1 MDFIDLASQLQ
12 FMRSAIDKRIGTV
25 LNHGQFI
32 LGPEV
37 TELEQKL
44 AEYVGVKHCIT
55 CANGTDA
62 LQIALMSQN
71 IGQGD
76 IVFTTSFSFFAT
88 AEVISLVG
96 ATPYFV
102 DIDPKTYNVCPQ
114 SLASAIKDVK
124 ESKQGNPRAV
134 IAVDLFGLPANYIDL
149 ETLCKAN
156 QLFLIEDAAQGFGG
170 AINGQKAGSF
180 GDIATTSFF
189 PAKPLGCYGDGG
201 AIFTNSEEIA
211 DLAKSIRVHG
221 KGSHKYENIRI
232 GLNSRLDTIQAAIL
246 LEKLEWFPKELEHR
260 QTISKI
266 YDTID
271 TSLILPFVPSS
282 YYSSWAQFTVR
293 VKSGQRQRWLDY
305 MHQNSIPTA
314 IYYPTPLNSQQ
325 AFRHCQSS
333 QTSNS
338 VEAAKS
344 VFSLPMSGYL
354 SLKDAESIV
363 GKINEFS

>member
-260 QTISKI
+260 QTI
-266 YDTID
+266 
-271 TSLILPFVPSS
+271 
-282 YYSSWAQFTVR
+282 
-293 VKSGQRQRWLDY
+293 VKFMTL
-305 MHQNSIPTA
+305 
-314 IYYPTPLNSQQ
+314 
-325 AFRHCQSS
+325 
-333 QTSNS
+333 
-338 VEAAKS
+338 
-344 VFSLPMSGYL
+344 
-354 SLKDAESIV
+354 
-363 GKINEFS
+363 